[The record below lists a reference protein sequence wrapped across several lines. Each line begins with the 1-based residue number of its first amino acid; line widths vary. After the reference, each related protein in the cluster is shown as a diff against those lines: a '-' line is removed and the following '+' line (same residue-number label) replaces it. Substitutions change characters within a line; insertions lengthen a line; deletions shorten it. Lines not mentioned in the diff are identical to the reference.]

1 MEDFKDLRVW
11 EKAYELTLSVYK
23 KTGCFPKEEMY
34 GLTSQLRR
42 ATASIGANIAE
53 GCGRRSDPEMRRF
66 LQIARGSANE
76 VEYHLLLARD
86 LQFLPTDDFK
96 DLETMVLEIQRM
108 LASLVQR
115 LAAPVVARNQ

>member
-11 EKAYELTLSVYK
+11 EKAYELTLSVYR
-23 KTGCFPKEEMY
+23 KTHEFPKEEMY

-42 ATASIGANIAE
+42 AASSVGANIAE

-86 LQFLPTDDFK
+86 LQFLSGDDFK
-96 DLETMVLEIQRM
+96 DLEAAVLEIQRM

-115 LAAPVVARNQ
+115 LSAPVVARS

>member
-11 EKAYELTLSVYK
+11 QKAYELTLAVYRK
-23 KTGCFPKEEMY
+23 SAAFPKEEMY

-42 ATASIGANIAE
+42 ATMSIGANIAE

-76 VEYHLLLARD
+76 VECHLLLARD
-86 LQFLPTDDFK
+86 LRFLPLDDFK
-96 DLETMVLEIQRM
+96 NLEGMVLEIQRM

-115 LAAPVVARNQ
+115 LSMTVVARSQ

>member
-11 EKAYELTLSVYK
+11 QKAYELTLNVCRKSA
-23 KTGCFPKEEMY
+23 TFAKEEMY

-42 ATASIGANIAE
+42 ATMSIGANIAE
-53 GCGRRSDPEMRRF
+53 GCGRGSDPELRRF

-76 VEYHLLLARD
+76 VECHLLLARD
-86 LQFLPTDDFK
+86 LRFLPPDDFK
-96 DLETMVLEIQRM
+96 NVEGMVLEMQRM

-115 LAAPVVARNQ
+115 LSLAVVARSQ

>member
-1 MEDFKDLRVW
+1 
-11 EKAYELTLSVYK
+11 VYK
-23 KTGCFPKEEMY
+23 ATRTFPKEEMY

-42 ATASIGANIAE
+42 AASSIGANIAE

-86 LQFLPTDDFK
+86 LQFLTEDDFK
-96 DLETMVLEIQRM
+96 DLEAAALEIQRM
-108 LASLVQR
+108 LASFVQR
-115 LAAPVVARNQ
+115 LSADVLARS

>member
-1 MEDFKDLRVW
+1 M
-11 EKAYELTLSVYK
+11 YK
-23 KTGCFPKEEMY
+23 KTQGFPKEAIY

-42 ATASIGANIAE
+42 ATSSIGANIAE

-76 VEYHLLLARD
+76 VEYHLLLAKD
-86 LQFLPTDDFK
+86 LLFLPVEDFK
-96 DLETMVLEIQRM
+96 ELEDMVLEIERM

-115 LAAPVVARNQ
+115 LSPQVVARSQ